1 MISRE
6 LNAYG
11 KAGAVA
17 EEVISAIRTVFCYNG
32 QEREIQRFASILKTP
47 SNDENYFVDT
57 SRI

>member
-6 LNAYG
+6 LHAYG

-32 QEREIQRFASILKTP
+32 QEREIQRSVEMTQILLMMR
-47 SNDENYFVDT
+47 FML
-57 SRI
+57 